1 MTDGKEVFYPNAN
14 GRITPDGIRNIY
26 VKQREALLLQV
37 DAIEEYLGMAKTSD
51 IRRFAKEHG
60 YYEKD

>member
-1 MTDGKEVFYPNAN
+1 MTENKPKCKDAEQ
-14 GRITPDGIRNIY
+14 IRNIY

-51 IRRFAKEHG
+51 IRRFAKENG
-60 YYEKD
+60 YYEKNYDIME